1 MKLPQLPLFLSI
13 AGLLL
18 GSAGCSREPA
28 EADETATATHVPV
41 VTVVKVRQQKLRQ
54 TTTQPATIQ
63 AYQDAEI
70 YAKVSGYLKKL
81 DVDIGE
87 QVTPTSVLAVI
98 SVPETQRALESQ
110 QADVKRLQAV
120 ERRRAAEHGLAIA
133 SEKSTKALAAQAKA
147 KVRSAVAQLAADR
160 AERERIAGLVAD
172 NSVARRLLD
181 EMEQKYQAAAA
192 GKSAAEAAQVA
203 AESEIDVAAKKV
215 LVAKALWDSAKED
228 TEVARKKREEIAE
241 MINYAT
247 LKAPFVG
254 IVTDRNVDVGDLV
267 RNTQTASGS
276 SRKPLFVISDVSKV
290 RVRVAV
296 PENDAPFVKD
306 NAEVVLT
313 LRSLPGRKFRGR
325 VTRSSHKLDERTR
338 TMLVEMEL
346 KNPQRELLPGMFGE
360 ATITLKQK
368 PNALVL
374 PADAVRHD
382 SAGKATVCVVD
393 KNDTIRIVGV
403 QTGVDLGDWIEIT
416 SGVSAGDRVAGA
428 TVGRLK
434 SGQKVRVKTE

>member
-1 MKLPQLPLFLSI
+1 MKLRQLATLLAI

-28 EADETATATHVPV
+28 GADETATAAHVPV

-54 TTTQPATIQ
+54 TTTQPATVH
-63 AYQDAEI
+63 AYYEAEI
-70 YAKVSGYLKKL
+70 FAKVSGYLTELKT
-81 DVDIGE
+81 DIGRE
-87 QVTPTSVLAVI
+87 VTPKSVLAVI
-98 SVPETQRALESQ
+98 STPETQRALESQ

-120 ERRRAAEHGLAIA
+120 ERRRAAEYGLAIA
-133 SEKSTKALAAQAKA
+133 SEKSTKALAAEAKA
-147 KVRSAVAQLAADR
+147 KVRSAIAQLDADR
-160 AERERIAGLVAD
+160 KERDRIAGLVAD
-172 NSVARRLLD
+172 KSLEQRLLD

-192 GKSAAEAAQVA
+192 AKSASDAAQVA

-254 IVTDRNVDVGDLV
+254 IVTDRNVDLGDLV

-276 SRKPLFVISDVSKV
+276 ARKPLFVIADVSKV

-306 NAEVVLT
+306 GAEVVLT
-313 LRSLPGRKFRGR
+313 LRSLPGRKSSGH
-325 VTRSSHKLDERTR
+325 VTRSSHKLDDRTR

-346 KNPQRELLPGMFGE
+346 ENPIRELLPGMFGE

-368 PNALVL
+368 ANALVL
-374 PADAVRHD
+374 PADAVRYD
-382 SAGKATVCVVD
+382 SAGKATVYVVGV
-393 KNDTIRIVGV
+393 NDAIRIVPV

-416 SGVSAGDRVAGA
+416 SGISAGDRIVGA

-434 SGQKVRVKTE
+434 PGQKVRVKKE